1 MDMDNKTLQTRYAE
15 HTGKV
20 SDKWS
25 IYLHIYQRL
34 FADYVDRPI
43 AILEIGIQNGGSL
56 EVWSHHFPLA
66 YCFVGCDIDPAC
78 AQLTYEDPRVRI
90 VVGDAN
96 QNETETTIAAIN
108 ASFDIVIDDGS
119 HLSRDIVQSFC
130 RYFPRIPLGG
140 IFIAEDLHCSYWV
153 EFGGGLFDPYSSIA
167 FFKRLSDITNHEHW
181 GIPGSRA
188 TLLKSFFEHY
198 ECAISES
205 ELACIHSVEFINSVC
220 VVRKASPASNELGR
234 RIFSGSID
242 LVSDERPTFPEAKA
256 ATPNQRS
263 NQWSQIEN
271 PPERQL
277 ERANAQVVG
286 LTAELEDKRRCLAEA
301 VRLSEEAKDAATRG
315 EIEQAKLHQDI
326 FVLSTRISAMEQ
338 SRSWR
343 LTRPLRY
350 LRRLF
355 A

>member
-1 MDMDNKTLQTRYAE
+1 MDNKTLQTRYAE

-25 IYLHIYQRL
+25 IYLDVYQRL

-43 AILEIGIQNGGSL
+43 ALLEIGIQNGGSL
-56 EVWSHHFPLA
+56 EVWSQHFPRA

-78 AQLTYEDPRVRI
+78 AQLTYEDPRVHI

-119 HLSRDIVQSFC
+119 HISRDIVQSFC

-140 IFIAEDLHCSYWV
+140 IFIAEDLHCSYWT

-188 TLLKSFFEHY
+188 LLLETFFAHY
-198 ECAISES
+198 GCSIAES

-220 VVRKASPASNELGR
+220 VVRKASPALNELGR

-242 LVSDERPTFPEAKA
+242 LVSDERPTFSDAKA
-256 ATPNQRS
+256 ATPDQRS
-263 NQWSQIEN
+263 NQWSQIGS
-271 PPERQL
+271 PPELQL
-277 ERANAQVVG
+277 EQANAKVVV
-286 LTAELEDKRRCLAEA
+286 LTAQLDEKARFLAEA
-301 VRLSEEAKDAATRG
+301 VRLSEEAKDVATRG
-315 EIEQAKLHQDI
+315 ETERTRLEEDI
-326 FVLSTRISAMEQ
+326 SGLSARITAMEQ

-350 LRRLF
+350 LRRFL